1 MHQNTEITNV
11 PAQFARI
18 QQAATLIAPYAIKT
32 PVLRSDALDKIAGA
46 KLYFKC
52 EHLQK
57 TGAFKFRG
65 ALHALLQLSDAERAQ
80 GVYTVSSGNHGAAL
94 ACAGQLLNTHI
105 EVAVPSSAP
114 AKKQQNIARY
124 QPKMTPLEPGM
135 AAREAFVAT
144 KQQQS
149 EAHFIPPYD
158 HPHIIQGQGTAALE
172 LLQAQPELQI
182 LITPL
187 GGGGLLS
194 GTCLTGRALGI
205 EAVYG
210 AEPELANDAYESL
223 QQGSIQ
229 PAKPP
234 KSVCDGLLTSLGQH
248 TFPVLQQHLTE
259 VLVIT
264 DEESLA
270 AQALIKTHLHEAVEP
285 SAAITLAAILKYPEK
300 FRGKN
305 VGLILSGGNT

>member
-1 MHQNTEITNV
+1 MRQTTDIADV
-11 PAQFARI
+11 SSQFERI
-18 QQAATLIAPYAIKT
+18 QQAATLIAPYAINT
-32 PVLRSDALDKIAGA
+32 PVLRSDALDNLAGA

-52 EHLQK
+52 EHRQQ

-65 ALHALLQLSDAERAQ
+65 AMHALLQLSEAERAQ

-94 ACAGQLLNTHI
+94 ACAGQLLNTQI
-105 EVAVPSSAP
+105 EVAVPTSAP

-124 QPKMTPLEPGM
+124 QPKITSLEPGM
-135 AAREAFVAT
+135 AAREAFVA
-144 KQQQS
+144 QQRTS
-149 EAHFIPPYD
+149 SPAHFIPPYD

-172 LLQAQPELQI
+172 LLQAQPDLQV
-182 LITPL
+182 LIAPL

-194 GTCLTGRALGI
+194 GTCLTGRALGVQAI
-205 EAVYG
+205 YG

-223 QQGSIQ
+223 QQGRIQ

-248 TFPVLQQHLTE
+248 TFQVLTQHLTA

-264 DEESLA
+264 DEETLA
-270 AQALIKTHLHEAVEP
+270 AQALIKTHLGEQVEP
-285 SAAITLAAILKYPEK
+285 SAAITLAAVLKNPEK
-300 FRGKN
+300 FQGKH